1 MFNAWGSLFDFCLLI
16 YSKIFSFFRL
26 SLRSTRAILFLEGG
40 VEEGSVGGVEEG
52 LVGVVVEGGAVQD
65 NGGGRIFSDGLDGG
79 GGGGGREGSEGV
91 VDDDW
96 LGHEFPAGVPDS
108 RLFRAWSGGVDDD
121 NIGQWGVEGGG
132 GVVDEGGAV

>member
-1 MFNAWGSLFDFCLLI
+1 MFIAWGSFIDFCLLI
-16 YSKIFSFFRL
+16 YSKKFSFFRL
-26 SLRSTRAILFLEGG
+26 SLRRTRAVLFLE
-40 VEEGSVGGVEEG
+40 GGVEEG

-132 GVVDEGGAV
+132 GVVDE